1 VRNIATKH
9 LLDMLVSGGARL
21 TTALGRVLGTTGP
34 GGIGPGGGPLGKQP
48 RAAAAVLAATVA
60 EVLVAVARDHA
71 TTTMA
76 VGGEERRRDRA
87 GGYGAAINGNKG
99 RHPLWWSSAC
109 AFRQAAKGWV
119 GLVLAHRFA
128 PGGSDGGD
136 NYLNFADPET
146 LQAELEAAV
155 QQHRDREAL
164 ARRIPTQFRTPEAAQ
179 EMLLRPN
186 AGTFGPNMPT
196 PRDASFS
203 MPVPWASSP
212 GSRSVDGAHSWI
224 RPSSSESET
233 VAPDESN
240 NEGEGEKPGFLQVLF
255 CAHISRASSLSL
267 ASTPRVTSLF

>member
-1 VRNIATKH
+1 
-9 LLDMLVSGGARL
+9 
-21 TTALGRVLGTTGP
+21 
-34 GGIGPGGGPLGKQP
+34 
-48 RAAAAVLAATVA
+48 
-60 EVLVAVARDHA
+60 
-71 TTTMA
+71 
-76 VGGEERRRDRA
+76 
-87 GGYGAAINGNKG
+87 
-99 RHPLWWSSAC
+99 
-109 AFRQAAKGWV
+109 V
-119 GLVLAHRFA
+119 GLVFAHRFA

-186 AGTFGPNMPT
+186 AGPFGPHMPT

-203 MPVPWASSP
+203 MPVPRASSP

-224 RPSSSESET
+224 RPLSSEIET

-240 NEGEGEKPGFLQVLF
+240 NEGEGEEPGFLQVLF
-255 CAHISRASSLSL
+255 YAHFSSDSSLTL
-267 ASTPRVTSLF
+267 ASTLRKSIPFL